1 MPTIML
7 SVLLLHSLHVKW
19 GIFFSLP
26 PPSRHPSL
34 SLSLSWACATS
45 VGSVVMFLCS
55 EWIHQLKNVLIIFIF
70 YYTTRKPCQLGCR
83 ALGRKRER
91 KQKGRRTSEK
101 ERESGREREEGM
113 KEGENLREANNKQNG
128 KEDRERQT
136 GELREG
142 RTKWSK
148 VKVEDINRRV
158 EKRKW
163 GREADG
169 ERLSGHPEIGCDN
182 MITLGAQR

>member
-1 MPTIML
+1 MRDFFFL
-7 SVLLLHSLHVKW
+7 FLLPLAIPLC
-19 GIFFSLP
+19 
-26 PPSRHPSL
+26 L
-34 SLSLSWACATS
+34 SLSPERVPHLWALWWCFSAQNGFTSSKTSLLYLYFTTPPENHASWAAELWAERGRES
-45 VGSVVMFLCS
+45 KRGGGQV
-55 EWIHQLKNVLIIFIF
+55 
-70 YYTTRKPCQLGCR
+70 
-83 ALGRKRER
+83 RKRER
-91 KQKGRRTSEK
+91 VGE
-101 ERESGREREEGM
+101 REREEGM